1 MRKKHHLLESMLER
15 PPRAPF
21 PRKSDG
27 KMLKREFAIVVV
39 VVVLVVI
46 VDMRRESIVVG
57 GSTGEL

>member
-27 KMLKREFAIVVV
+27 KMLKREVAM

>member
-1 MRKKHHLLESMLER
+1 MLER

-21 PRKSDG
+21 RRKSDG